1 MTSMTREKQPGRAIV
16 CDQCQKPMVNLGN
29 VSGIVYDSL
38 PQQWD
43 EVYACH
49 NCKRKRNVRVMD
61 EPAPSFTF
69 LDEYTPQ

>member
-1 MTSMTREKQPGRAIV
+1 
-16 CDQCQKPMVNLGN
+16 
-29 VSGIVYDSL
+29 
-38 PQQWD
+38 
-43 EVYACH
+43 VYACH